1 MVLICLYFSD
11 MCAHMLSLD
20 NCKNAIL
27 MSCLACHLHQK
38 HFELVREPLHVT
50 VHVLQNV
57 AAVLLNIVVRA
68 FSKYLFQEDVW
79 HLLQAR

>member
-1 MVLICLYFSD
+1 MFGMPPAPETLW
-11 MCAHMLSLD
+11 AG
-20 NCKNAIL
+20 K
-27 MSCLACHLHQK
+27 
-38 HFELVREPLHVT
+38 EPLHVT